1 MSVALEVRELLYQII
16 AERRGKWERA
26 FVVTTI
32 ADAREMK
39 AVADELRAEVIVMQA
54 TLPEDP
60 SRKNRTLY
68 ERLAKEWFEKYNKS
82 LECGAI
88 PPTSQ

>member
-1 MSVALEVRELLYQII
+1 
-16 AERRGKWERA
+16 
-26 FVVTTI
+26 
-32 ADAREMK
+32 MK
-39 AVADELRAEVIVMQA
+39 AGADELRAEVIIMQA
-54 TLPEDP
+54 TLPECLQRIKDDQ

-88 PPTSQ
+88 PPTSQR